1 MSARENG
8 GVQKGYS
15 QASDPTR
22 AVQQLF
28 DSIYHP
34 DASLGVFF
42 CSAEFDRA
50 AMEKELSARFKGM
63 NLIGCTS
70 SAEITPEGYR
80 SGTITGF
87 TLAFPD
93 FVAVSAPICG
103 LKDFS
108 IADGK
113 GIVEG
118 LRARLDAMAPSAGA
132 DNTFAFLL
140 IDGLCM
146 CEEIVVSSLYAALG
160 KIPLFGASSGG
171 DLSFRESYVYHD
183 GGFRT
188 DEAILTLIGTRHPV
202 KLFTTDHFVA
212 SDTKMV
218 VTEADPAAR
227 VVTEIN
233 AEPAGRE
240 YARLVGLEVD
250 RLTPMMFASH
260 PVVVKVGG
268 RYYTRSIQ
276 KVNAD
281 GSLTFFC
288 AIDKGVVLTVA
299 KATDILENLSKSL
312 GQIRREIGPLQLVI
326 GCDCVLRTLEL
337 EQRQMKVE
345 ASRLLVEYNVVGFAT
360 FGEEFGAMHVNQ
372 TFTGAAIGFAKQNE

>member
-8 GVQKGYS
+8 CVRKGYS

-22 AVQQLF
+22 AVQELF

-42 CSAEFDRA
+42 CSAEFDMA
-50 AMEKELSARFKGM
+50 AMEKELSARFKGL

-70 SAEITPEGYR
+70 SAEITPDGYL
-80 SGTITGF
+80 SGAITGF
-87 TLAFPD
+87 TLAQPD

-118 LRARLDAMAPSAGA
+118 LRARLDSKAASADA
-132 DNTFAFLL
+132 DDTFAFLL

-146 CEEIVVSSLYAALG
+146 CEEIVVSSLYSALG
-160 KIPLFGASSGG
+160 RIPLFGASSGG
-171 DLSFRESYVYHD
+171 DLDFRESYIYHD

-188 DEAILTLIGTRHPV
+188 DAAILTLIRTRHPF
-202 KLFTTDHFVA
+202 KLFTTDHFVN

-233 AEPAGRE
+233 AEPAGLE

-250 RLTPMMFASH
+250 RLTPMIFASH

-276 KVNAD
+276 KVNED

-299 KATDILENLSKSL
+299 KATDILENLSECL
-312 GQIRREIGPLQLVI
+312 GQVGHEIGPLQLVI

-337 EQRQMKVE
+337 EQRQMKSA
-345 ASRLLVEYNVVGFAT
+345 ASRILGEYNVVGFAT

-372 TFTGAAIGFAKQNE
+372 TFTGAAIGFAQRNG

>member
-1 MSARENG
+1 
-8 GVQKGYS
+8 
-15 QASDPTR
+15 
-22 AVQQLF
+22 
-28 DSIYHP
+28 
-34 DASLGVFF
+34 
-42 CSAEFDRA
+42 
-50 AMEKELSARFKGM
+50 MEKELSERFKGL

-70 SAEITPEGYR
+70 SAEITPGGYL

-87 TLAFPD
+87 TLASPD
-93 FVAVSAPICG
+93 FVAASAPICG

-113 GIVEG
+113 GIVDG
-118 LRARLDAMAPSAGA
+118 LRARLDGLAASAGA
-132 DNTFAFLL
+132 NDTFAFLL

-146 CEEIVVSSLYAALG
+146 CEEVVVSSLYSALG
-160 KIPLFGASSGG
+160 RIPLFGASSGG
-171 DLSFRESYVYHD
+171 DLSFRESYIYHD

-188 DEAILTLIGTRHPV
+188 DTAILTLIRTQHPF
-202 KLFTTDHFVA
+202 KLFTTDHFVN

-218 VTEADPAAR
+218 ITEADPAAR

-240 YARLVGLEVD
+240 YARLVGLDVD
-250 RLTPMMFASH
+250 HLTPMIFAAH

-276 KVNAD
+276 KVNKD

-288 AIDKGVVLTVA
+288 AIDEGVVLTVA
-299 KATDILENLSKSL
+299 KATGILENLSECLDK
-312 GQIRREIGPLQLVI
+312 IRGEIGSLQLVI

-337 EQRQMKVE
+337 EQSQLKSK
-345 ASRLLVEYNVVGFAT
+345 ASRILVEHNVVGFAT

-372 TFTGAAIGFAKQNE
+372 TFTGAAIGFAKRNG

>member
-1 MSARENG
+1 MSSRENSC
-8 GVQKGYS
+8 VRKGCS
-15 QASDPTR
+15 QASDPAR
-22 AVQQLF
+22 AVQELY

-34 DASLGVFF
+34 DTSLGVFF
-42 CSAEFDRA
+42 CSAEFDIA
-50 AMEKELSARFKGM
+50 AMEKELSARFNGL

-70 SAEITPEGYR
+70 SAEIAPEGYL

-87 TLAFPD
+87 TLAQPD
-93 FVAVSAPICG
+93 FVAVSAPIGG

-118 LRARLDAMAPSAGA
+118 LRARLDGMATN
-132 DNTFAFLL
+132 DRTDDTFAFLL

-146 CEEIVVSSLYAALG
+146 CEEVVVSSLYSALG
-160 KIPLFGASSGG
+160 RIPLFGASSGG
-171 DLSFRESYVYHD
+171 DLSFRETHVYHD

-188 DEAILTLIGTRHPV
+188 NTAILTLVRTRHPF
-202 KLFTTDHFVA
+202 KLFTTAHFVS

-218 VTEADPAAR
+218 VTEAVPAER
-227 VVTEIN
+227 LVTEIN

-250 RLTPMMFASH
+250 HLTPMIFASH

-276 KVNAD
+276 KVNED

-299 KATDILENLSKSL
+299 KATDILKDLEESL
-312 GQIRREIGPLQLVI
+312 GQIKREIGPLQLVI

-337 EQRQMKVE
+337 EQRQLKRQ
-345 ASRLLVEYNVVGFAT
+345 ASRILVDHNVVGFAS

-372 TFTGAAIGFAKQNE
+372 TFTGAAIGFAK

>member
-8 GVQKGYS
+8 CVRKGYS

-22 AVQQLF
+22 AVEELY

-34 DASLGVFF
+34 DASLGIFF
-42 CSAEFDRA
+42 CSAEFDIA
-50 AMEKELSARFKGM
+50 AMEKELSARFKGL

-70 SAEITPEGYR
+70 NSEITPEGYL
-80 SGTITGF
+80 SGAITGF
-87 TLAFPD
+87 TLAQPD
-93 FVAVSAPICG
+93 FVAVSAPICD

-118 LRARLDAMAPSAGA
+118 LRARLDGKARDAEV
-132 DNTFAFLL
+132 DNTFAFLI

-146 CEEIVVSSLYAALG
+146 CEEIVVSSLYSALG
-160 KIPLFGASSGG
+160 TIPLFGASSGG
-171 DLSFRESYVYHD
+171 DLDFRETHVYHD

-188 DEAILTLIGTRHPV
+188 DTAILTLISTRHPFR
-202 KLFTTDHFVA
+202 LFTTDHFV
-212 SDTKMV
+212 SSGTKMV

-233 AEPAGRE
+233 AEPAGLE

-276 KVNAD
+276 KVNED

-299 KATDILENLSKSL
+299 TATDILENLSQCL
-312 GQIRREIGPLQLVI
+312 GQVRREIGPLQLVI
-326 GCDCVLRTLEL
+326 GCDCVLRSLEL
-337 EQRQMKVE
+337 EHRQMKGE
-345 ASRLLVEYNVVGFAT
+345 ASRILGEHNVIGFAT

-372 TFTGAAIGFAKQNE
+372 TFTGAAIGFAKRIE

>member
-8 GVQKGYS
+8 CVRKGYS

-22 AVQQLF
+22 AVQELF

-42 CSAEFDRA
+42 CSAEFDMA
-50 AMEKELSARFKGM
+50 AMEKELSARFKGL

-70 SAEITPEGYR
+70 SAEITPEGYL
-80 SGTITGF
+80 SGAITGF
-87 TLAFPD
+87 TLAQPD

-118 LRARLDAMAPSAGA
+118 LRARLDSKAASADA
-132 DNTFAFLL
+132 DDTFAFLL

-146 CEEIVVSSLYAALG
+146 CEEIVVSSLYSALG
-160 KIPLFGASSGG
+160 RIPLFGASSGG
-171 DLSFRESYVYHD
+171 DLDFRESFIYHD

-188 DEAILTLIGTRHPV
+188 DTAVLTLIRTRHPF
-202 KLFTTDHFVA
+202 KLFTTDHFVN

-218 VTEADPAAR
+218 VTEADPVAR

-233 AEPAGRE
+233 AEPAGLE

-250 RLTPMMFASH
+250 RLTPMIFASH

-276 KVNAD
+276 KVNED

-299 KATDILENLSKSL
+299 TATDILENLSECL
-312 GQIRREIGPLQLVI
+312 GQVGHEIGPLQLVI

-337 EQRQMKVE
+337 EHRQMKSE
-345 ASRLLVEYNVVGFAT
+345 ASRILGEYNVVGFAT

-372 TFTGAAIGFAKQNE
+372 TFTGAAIGFAQRNG